1 MAGNRQDASYLT
13 NQNSTDP
20 KQQKGTCFLYEDTHG
35 RRHFHDN
42 SHATGATDIENNQYQ
57 GPEVPGRII
66 LHHPMADRPHVEH
79 DMPSRQFTGRRRSR
93 DSDTTTMSSTTVQ
106 QTPTAFISRP
116 MSPLTINTDLDNY
129 PPSHSLNDE
138 TKASSPFYYS
148 HIQGPL
154 KSPGI
159 FVPYTDE
166 RKREIIEKAIKEALA
181 NDELSRQAEIS
192 NTFPLQDPP
201 KSKFKRQM
209 SADSNDSNDNR
220 SQVFPSKRH
229 QDSYSA
235 SGIDNIDRYHG
246 IYSTPVPE
254 FSSLPKTSMPAKSLD
269 ETYRQSETVNPSV
282 RENLVQFIHEELN
295 TPDMRA
301 SQQYTRDCSTDNC
314 RNSTTLRRQSISD
327 TINNPHKI
335 TESPRKEKVLAAVPE
350 KPYTKNLQWVVS
362 DPNPNSVNDFVP
374 ATPTALYSERSTALY
389 SERSSDPFNNTL
401 RSSTSDNSPGKLLG
415 NSRCDEIDRTL
426 CTNDF
431 SKEFNHDSFH
441 RDALPL
447 RTSSTI
453 VSGSTVTEKG
463 FVFPPSPTITCPL
476 PFSPRIVHEQFTPK
490 FKSTPKDSRETFPNP
505 VIRRTVDSQ
514 VYDSPS
520 RSSRNKLPLH
530 SPVKE
535 QWNKLNNKSPSK
547 NIDPLNQ
554 LLNQRNNQHSQRYCN
569 QNLHTEYDSE
579 RITNSFN
586 STLSR
591 STSLS
596 NHTDSF
602 GREKANEYIQNN
614 IQNKIQIQ
622 PNSGNCTNSHILKG
636 DVEKELLLDQAVKRL
651 LFRSYSAIELS
662 PSKADIERMRNKV
675 RNMYRS
681 MSSPAEMKEMLKNL
695 LVEERI
701 KEEFFMDN
709 DVFDTSSSPSKLQRH
724 PGLSQCQHG
733 DRNVY
738 RQDDIAD
745 ARRRLFVDAQ
755 LSKDNREQQYAT
767 IANADLPHLL
777 EMFKPTVVSEDDHES
792 TDHAQYLMSKSTQSS
807 TRCCQRDIPQT
818 ARFANPEK
826 AHSSFRFPAPS
837 STVDNRFS
845 ERDYDRECN
854 MPACSHSQ
862 PRYERDP
869 NRKRKHGDVEVCV
882 KCEEDED
889 EVSDKSRCLQSAL
902 KKVQHPDGKTCRC
915 ANIESAILEMARDA
929 YKKIRR
935 WDSSEY
941 SFDRFNTEAT
951 ETREQIFDSVKVL
964 CEIKSMC
971 KYGRIIEDI
980 FSGSIIFLFNCPT
993 LLALD
998 DLWEIYLSGKLKEM
1012 FNSAFITDELK
1023 HKYRASTARLEV
1035 VISQEVYHRARS
1047 ELLIREIK
1055 SPKLNTTLSKSDT
1068 EIASVCSSS
1077 KENYIRDTSPR
1088 KKVKPSALAIIHMR
1102 SQSAPSVNQS
1112 PSPSPSWISQL
1123 SNSPF
1128 SKERK
1133 FSFSNTGELSPRK
1146 VFQEINTGSPTLK
1159 KVFDFDVNITSK
1171 LSPKRKTFGDLM
1183 PWENQNVQQETSTSK
1198 RKSIR
1203 D

>member
-1 MAGNRQDASYLT
+1 MDDRS
-13 NQNSTDP
+13 
-20 KQQKGTCFLYEDTHG
+20 HG
-35 RRHFHDN
+35 
-42 SHATGATDIENNQYQ
+42 
-57 GPEVPGRII
+57 
-66 LHHPMADRPHVEH
+66 EH

-93 DSDTTTMSSTTVQ
+93 DSDTMSMSSTTDQ

-220 SQVFPSKRH
+220 SQLYPSKRH
-229 QDSYSA
+229 QDSYST
-235 SGIDNIDRYHG
+235 SGIDSTDRYHG

-254 FSSLPKTSMPAKSLD
+254 YSNLHKTSTPLLSMDIANRERKIVQP
-269 ETYRQSETVNPSV
+269 TV
-282 RENLVQFIHEELN
+282 RENLKQFIHEELN
-295 TPDMRA
+295 TSDIRA
-301 SQQYTRDCSTDNC
+301 SQQYTRDCPIDHF
-314 RNSTTLRRQSISD
+314 RNSTVQRSQSISE
-327 TINNPHKI
+327 TIYNPHKI

-374 ATPTALYSERSTALY
+374 ATPTALYSEHPTTLY
-389 SERSSDPFNNTL
+389 SEHSSNPYVNTL
-401 RSSTSDNSPGKLLG
+401 RSSTSDYSPGKSLS
-415 NSRCDEIDRTL
+415 NSRCDEVDRTL
-426 CTNDF
+426 CANDF

-441 RDALPL
+441 RDALPM

-490 FKSTPKDSRETFPNP
+490 FKSTPKETFPNP
-505 VIRRTVDSQ
+505 VIRRTVESQ
-514 VYDSPS
+514 VHGSPS

-530 SPVKE
+530 SPLKE
-535 QWNKLNNKSPSK
+535 PLDKLNIKSPSK
-547 NIDPLNQ
+547 HIEPLNQ
-554 LLNQRNNQHSQRYCN
+554 LLNQRNNQQSQRYCN

-622 PNSGNCTNSHILKG
+622 TKNGNYTDGHILKV

-701 KEEFFMDN
+701 KEEFYMDN

-733 DRNVY
+733 DRNSY
-738 RQDDIAD
+738 RQDDLAD

-755 LSKDNREQQYAT
+755 HPKDNREQQYAT

-777 EMFKPTVVSEDDHES
+777 EMFQPTVVSEDDHES
-792 TDHAQYLMSKSTQSS
+792 AEYAQYLRGNSTQRS
-807 TRCCQRDIPQT
+807 TRCYQKDIPQT
-818 ARFANPEK
+818 PRFSNPDK

-854 MPACSHSQ
+854 MPGCSHSQ
-862 PRYERDP
+862 PRYERDA

-889 EVSDKSRCLQSAL
+889 KVTDKSRCLQSAL
-902 KKVQHPDGKTCRC
+902 QKVQHPEGKTCRC

-941 SFDRFNTEAT
+941 SFDRFNTEAS

-971 KYGRIIEDI
+971 KYGRIIEDM

-1023 HKYRASTARLEV
+1023 HKYGASTARLEV
-1035 VISQEVYHRARS
+1035 VISQEAYHRARS

>member
-1 MAGNRQDASYLT
+1 
-13 NQNSTDP
+13 
-20 KQQKGTCFLYEDTHG
+20 
-35 RRHFHDN
+35 
-42 SHATGATDIENNQYQ
+42 
-57 GPEVPGRII
+57 
-66 LHHPMADRPHVEH
+66 
-79 DMPSRQFTGRRRSR
+79 
-93 DSDTTTMSSTTVQ
+93 MSSTTKQ
-106 QTPTAFISRP
+106 QAPTAFISRP

-129 PPSHSLNDE
+129 APSHTLHDE
-138 TKASSPFYYS
+138 ISASSQFFYS
-148 HIQGPL
+148 HMQGPL

-166 RKREIIEKAIKEALA
+166 RKREIIERAIKEALA
-181 NDELSRQAEIS
+181 NDEISRQAEIS
-192 NTFPLQDPP
+192 KTFPLQDPP

-209 SADSNDSNDNR
+209 SADSNDSNDYR
-220 SQVFPSKRH
+220 AQIYPSKRH
-229 QDSYSA
+229 QDSYSTTDV
-235 SGIDNIDRYHG
+235 DNTDLYHG
-246 IYSTPVPE
+246 TYSTPASVY
-254 FSSLPKTSMPAKSLD
+254 SSLPSGSKPASSLN
-269 ETYRQSETVNPSV
+269 EAYHQNQIVKPTVT
-282 RENLVQFIHEELN
+282 ENMVQYFHKEELN
-295 TPDMRA
+295 TSNIRA
-301 SQQYTRDCSTDNC
+301 SQTYTSDCSGDNFMI
-314 RNSTTLRRQSISD
+314 STNRRSQSKSE
-327 TINNPHKI
+327 TINSPQF
-335 TESPRKEKVLAAVPE
+335 TESPRKETVLVTVPE

-374 ATPTALYSERSTALY
+374 ATPTVLYSEDSPN
-389 SERSSDPFNNTL
+389 PFNKTL
-401 RSSTSDNSPGKLLG
+401 RSSTGYSPGKSLG
-415 NSRCDEIDRTL
+415 NVRCDEVDRTL
-426 CTNDF
+426 CANDF
-431 SKEFNHDSFH
+431 SKEFNHESFH
-441 RDALPL
+441 RDAFPL
-447 RTSSTI
+447 HTSSTT

-463 FVFPPSPTITCPL
+463 FVFPPSPTITRPL
-476 PFSPRIVHEQFTPK
+476 PFSPRIVGEQFTPK
-490 FKSTPKDSRETFPNP
+490 FKSTPKAIRETYPNP
-505 VIRRTVDSQ
+505 VIRRTVESQ
-514 VYDSPS
+514 VHGSPS
-520 RSSRNKLPLH
+520 RSSTNKLPLH
-530 SPVKE
+530 SPAKE
-535 QWNKLNNKSPSK
+535 PWDKLNIKSPSK
-547 NIDPLNQ
+547 QMNPMNQ
-554 LLNQRNNQHSQRYCN
+554 LLNQRNIQHGQGFCN

-579 RITNSFN
+579 KITNSFN

-602 GREKANEYIQNN
+602 AREKANEYIQNN

-622 PNSGNCTNSHILKG
+622 PKNGNCSNGHLLKG
-636 DVEKELLLDQAVKRL
+636 DAEKELFLDQAVKRL

-695 LVEERI
+695 LMEERI
-701 KEEFFMDN
+701 KEEFFVDN
-709 DVFDTSSSPSKLQRH
+709 DVFETSSSPSKLQRH
-724 PGLSQCQHG
+724 PGHIQCQHG
-733 DRNVY
+733 DHNLY
-738 RQDDIAD
+738 RQDGLAD

-755 LSKDNREQQYAT
+755 HPKDNREQQYAT
-767 IANADLPHLL
+767 AADADLPLLL
-777 EMFKPTVVSEDDHES
+777 EMFNPTVLSADDHES
-792 TDHAQYLMSKSTQSS
+792 AGHAQYVMGKSTQSS
-807 TRCCQRDIPQT
+807 TRCYQRDIPQT
-818 ARFANPEK
+818 ARFSHPDI
-826 AHSSFRFPAPS
+826 AHASFRFPMSS

-854 MPACSHSQ
+854 MPGCSHSQ
-862 PRYERDP
+862 PRYERDTS
-869 NRKRKHGDVEVCV
+869 RKRKHGDVEVCV
-882 KCEEDED
+882 NCEEED

-902 KKVQHPDGKTCRC
+902 KKVQHPEGKTCRC

-935 WDSSEY
+935 RDSSEY

-971 KYGRIIEDI
+971 KYGRVIDDI

-998 DLWEIYLSGKLKEM
+998 DLWEIYLSGRLKEM

-1023 HKYRASTARLEV
+1023 HKYGASTARLEV
-1035 VISQEVYHRARS
+1035 VISKEVYHRARS

-1112 PSPSPSWISQL
+1112 PSPSPSWMSQL

-1133 FSFSNTGELSPRK
+1133 FSFSNIGELSPRK